1 MALFFQPARG
11 TYNSAIKSSR
21 KRHDPYVRSKRD
33 LSMVALA
40 QSTPEQQKE
49 ILVKFKALKK
59 TRRPRRRQAQAELE
73 ERLAERQQA
82 AEAVERDMKEK
93 LGTNVTGFAE
103 RKFDKW

>member
-21 KRHDPYVRSKRD
+21 KRHDPYVRPKRD
-33 LSMVALA
+33 LSMLALN

-59 TRRPRRRQAQAELE
+59 TRRKRRRQAQAELE
-73 ERLAERQQA
+73 ERLAERQKA
-82 AEAVERDMKEK
+82 TEAVERDMKEK